1 MINVKVPAT
10 SANIGPGFDTL
21 GLALNLYNR
30 FSFSEISEGL
40 EINGCKEYNTNEDN
54 LVYTS
59 MLKVFDKI
67 GYTPKGIKIEID
79 TDIPASRGLGS
90 SATCILG
97 GVIGANKLANSP
109 LSKDEILEIATE
121 IEGHPD
127 NIAPAL
133 FGGLV
138 ASVVDN
144 NKIYYNKINI
154 TNGIKFVALI
164 PDFTLSTSSAREVL
178 PKTIPYEDGVYNV
191 GRLALLLSAFS
202 NGRFDLLKTSL
213 EDRLHQPY
221 RGKLIFGLDDVIDKC
236 YKLGCL
242 GAYISGAGP
251 TLMAIVQSDDK
262 DFKSEIK
269 EYLNFNNYNWDV
281 KELYLDLQ
289 GTTIDNKNS
298 NDKSNDTPDDES

>member
-10 SANIGPGFDTL
+10 SANLGPGFDTL
-21 GLALNLYNR
+21 GLALSLYNR
-30 FSFSEISEGL
+30 FSFIETSEGL
-40 EINGCKEYNTNEDN
+40 EINGCKNYHANENN

-59 MLKVFDKI
+59 MLKTFDII
-67 GYTPKGIKIEID
+67 GYRPRGIRIEAD
-79 TDIPASRGLGS
+79 TDIPISRGLGS

-154 TNGIKFVALI
+154 ANGIKFVALI

-178 PKTIPYEDGVYNV
+178 PKNISYEDGVYNV
-191 GRLALLLSAFS
+191 GRVALLLSAFS

-221 RGKLIFGLDDVIDKC
+221 RGKLIFGFDDIIDKC
-236 YKLGCL
+236 YNLGCL

-251 TLMAIVQSDDK
+251 TLMAIVYKVDG
-262 DFKSEIK
+262 DFKVKIK
-269 EYLNFNNYNWDV
+269 EYLNSNNYNWDV
-281 KELYLDLQ
+281 KELYLDFN
-289 GTTIDNKNS
+289 GAI
-298 NDKSNDTPDDES
+298 EY

>member
-10 SANIGPGFDTL
+10 SANLGPGFDTL
-21 GLALNLYNR
+21 GLALSLYNR
-30 FSFSEISEGL
+30 FSFIETSEGL
-40 EINGCKEYNTNEDN
+40 EINGCKNYHANENN

-59 MLKVFDKI
+59 MLKTFDII
-67 GYTPKGIKIEID
+67 GYRPRGIRIEAD
-79 TDIPASRGLGS
+79 TDIPISRGLGS

-154 TNGIKFVALI
+154 ANGIKFVALI

-178 PKTIPYEDGVYNV
+178 PKNISYEDGVYNV
-191 GRLALLLSAFS
+191 GRVALLLSAFS

-221 RGKLIFGLDDVIDKC
+221 RGKLIFGFDDIIDKC
-236 YKLGCL
+236 YNLGCL

-251 TLMAIVQSDDK
+251 TLMAIVYKVDG
-262 DFKSEIK
+262 DFKVKIK
-269 EYLNFNNYNWDV
+269 EYLNSNNYNWDV
-281 KELYLDLQ
+281 KELYLDFK
-289 GTTIDNKNS
+289 GAI
-298 NDKSNDTPDDES
+298 EY